1 VTDTVQDHP
10 VVDPD
15 EFRRILG
22 HFATGVTIVT
32 AMVDDEPVGMAA
44 NAFSSVS
51 LDPPLVLFCAAKSS
65 STWPKIHTTGSY
77 AVNILGEHQAEVCR
91 NFATAPSGERF
102 RDVAFHTAATGS
114 PILSD
119 SVAFVDCRI
128 DAEHDAGDHTIVVG
142 RVVEL
147 GQFQEELPPLLF
159 HRGVY
164 PRLAT

>member
-1 VTDTVQDHP
+1 MTGNATDSP

-15 EFRRILG
+15 EFRTILG

-32 AMVDDEPVGMAA
+32 AMVDGEPVGMAA

-65 STWPKIHTTGSY
+65 STWPRIQRTGSY

-91 NFATAPSGERF
+91 NFATRDIDRF
-102 RDVAFHTAATGS
+102 ADVAFHTAATGS

-147 GQFQEELPPLLF
+147 GQFQPTLPPLLF
-159 HRGVY
+159 HRGTY
-164 PRLAT
+164 PSLAT